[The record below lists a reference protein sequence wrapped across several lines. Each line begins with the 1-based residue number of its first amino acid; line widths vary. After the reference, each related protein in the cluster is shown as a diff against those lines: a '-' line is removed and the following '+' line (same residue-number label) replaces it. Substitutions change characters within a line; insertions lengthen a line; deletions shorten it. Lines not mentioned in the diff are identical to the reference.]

1 MRVRMRR
8 TAGITLAVGRR
19 QRDTAGTPD
28 RIVGMSPFGSSA
40 PGRTGSPARS
50 ATLIRRWHGTV

>member
-1 MRVRMRR
+1 MRIRR

-19 QRDTAGTPD
+19 RCDAAGTPD

-40 PGRTGSPARS
+40 PGRTGSPARP
-50 ATLIRRWHGTV
+50 ATLIRHWHGTA